1 MKSQYDLKT
10 NVSWEYLRER
20 VYLDNY
26 KELLEDMAQMQV
38 EKEIEVIEKHE
49 EVKELEKE
57 IVKEVIVEKVVK
69 ENLKEFKVRIDC
81 VLEGIS
87 EEEIQEKKLK
97 MFATDKIKVSFK

>member
-1 MKSQYDLKT
+1 
-10 NVSWEYLRER
+10 
-20 VYLDNY
+20 
-26 KELLEDMAQMQV
+26 MAQMQV

-57 IVKEVIVEKVVK
+57 IVKENSWTGEREI
-69 ENLKEFKVRIDC
+69 LGSFKVRIDC

-87 EEEIQEKKLK
+87 EEEIQERILK